1 MVPLPAYE
9 EIAQMIDHSLLR
21 PELTQAEVEAGC
33 DLAARYAVATV
44 CVRPADLVLAVARL
58 SGSLVKPATVVGFP
72 HGAHTRAAKLFEA
85 REALEAGALELDAVL
100 NIGRLRSN
108 DRAYVEDE
116 LRELAALAH
125 GHGALLK
132 VIFENAYLDDE
143 QIIAACGIA
152 AAARCDFVKTSTG
165 FAPSGAS
172 DHDLKLMR
180 LHSPPWMRIKAA
192 GGVRTLDRALEV
204 RALGCRRFGAT
215 ATAAIL
221 DELKRRLGGEQPSPP
236 GATTSFGTY

>member
-1 MVPLPAYE
+1 MPPLPAYD

-33 DLAARYAVATV
+33 ALAVRYAVATV
-44 CVRPADLVLAVARL
+44 CVRPADLALAVARL
-58 SGSLVKPATVVGFP
+58 CGSRVKPTTVVGFP
-72 HGAHTRAAKLFEA
+72 HGAHTQATKLFEA
-85 REALEAGALELDAVL
+85 REALGVGALELDAVL

-108 DRAYVEDE
+108 DRAYVENE

-125 GHGALLK
+125 AHGALLK

-143 QIIAACGIA
+143 QIVAACGIA

-180 LHSPPWMRIKAA
+180 AHSPSWMRIKAA

-204 RALGCRRFGAT
+204 RALGCSRFGAT

-221 DELKRRLGGEQPSPP
+221 DELKRRRAGEDPGPP
-236 GATTSFGTY
+236 GAAGSFGTY